1 MELFILV
8 FLTVTLGSLGLFHL
22 MPYLAPGGKSNIRKR
37 FKEEFQTKG
46 PGRDAPK
53 TLFKDLDILTLSSA
67 EEYAML
73 GAAGKPPRRLSLLG
87 LRNGLNH
94 VLLEAGFAQRPR
106 RFLLLAGVF
115 ALVLGLA
122 GAWLWWW
129 PGGLIG
135 CSVGVAL
142 PYGLLQ
148 VKRRARRDK
157 LVNQLPKA
165 FDLMARVMRAGQ
177 SVPQAFQAV
186 GDAFDEP
193 LGGEFARCQQQ
204 QNLGLSPDV
213 VLKEMVKRTGVL
225 EFRIFVMA
233 MLIQR
238 QAGGNLSEVLER
250 LAALI
255 RGRLRLRRH
264 VRTLTAEGRLQGLA
278 LLVLPF
284 VMYAAMFVLNRP
296 YAEELLNHPALLGGT
311 AVLMGIGVLWIRK
324 IVNFDG

>member
-8 FLTVTLGSLGLFHL
+8 FLTVTIGSLGLFRL
-22 MPYLAPGGKSNIRKR
+22 IPYLSAGGKSAIRKR
-37 FKEEFQTKG
+37 FQEEFQAKQ
-46 PGRDAPK
+46 PARDAPK
-53 TLFKDLDILTLSSA
+53 SLFKDLNVLTMSSA

-73 GAAGKPPRRLSLLG
+73 GVGGNPPRQLSLLG
-87 LRNGLNH
+87 LRNDLKR
-94 VLLEAGFAQRPR
+94 LLHEAGFSQHPR
-106 RFLLLAGVF
+106 RFLLLAGGF

-135 CSVGVAL
+135 GAVGVAL
-142 PYGLLQ
+142 PSGLLHF
-148 VKRRARRDK
+148 KRKARRDK

-165 FDLMARVMRAGQ
+165 FDLMARVIRAGQ

-186 GDAFDEP
+186 GDAFEEP
-193 LGGEFARCQQQ
+193 LGGEFVRCQQQ
-204 QNLGLSPDV
+204 QNLGLPPDV
-213 VLKEMVKRTGVL
+213 VFQEMATRSGVL

-278 LLVLPF
+278 LLILPF
-284 VMYAAMFVLNRP
+284 VMYAAMFVINRP
-296 YAEELLNHPALLGGT
+296 YAAELLNHPALLGGT

-324 IVNFDG
+324 IVNYDG

>member
-8 FLTVTLGSLGLFHL
+8 FLAVTLGSLGLFHFL
-22 MPYLAPGGKSNIRKR
+22 PYLSPGVKSNIRKR
-37 FKEEFQTKG
+37 FKEEFQAKR

-73 GAAGKPPRRLSLLG
+73 GTGGNPPRRLSPLG
-87 LRNGLNH
+87 LRNGLNY
-94 VLLEAGFAQRPR
+94 VLQEAGFSQRPW

-115 ALVLGLA
+115 ALVPGLA

-142 PYGLLQ
+142 PFGLLQ
-148 VKRRARRDK
+148 VKRKARRDK

-213 VLKEMVKRTGVL
+213 VFQEMAKRSGVL

-284 VMYAAMFVLNRP
+284 VMYAAMFVINRP
-296 YAEELLNHPALLGGT
+296 YAEELLNHPALLWGT

-324 IVNFDG
+324 IVNYEG